1 MAAIQNELV
10 TNFAFTGNISKLTQ
24 YNSSFQ
30 DALGL
35 MTKGIGVVTALQSA
49 LTGFAT
55 AQLQSIDAMGQLS
68 KETATSVE
76 FLQEMGYVAS
86 VNGGSVEALQD
97 SVRGLSERIGE
108 YASMDSGEGKAIFE
122 KLGIAVKGANGE
134 VKNAEV
140 IMEELRG
147 KFKNISKVEQV
158 SIAQKLGIN
167 KGMLQT
173 LNLTNDEIDTLKK
186 RVRSIGV
193 VTTEQSQSV
202 MAFNDAITTSNMAL
216 GGISRQIA
224 LGMLPNMMNMVSTF
238 NDFLFANSDLIT
250 NGLSKTIYWLQGVI
264 DAITNTGKAI
274 LKGVDYFIGLENA
287 AYLLGAAILYVNRAL
302 LLNPIGIIV
311 GLIVG
316 LIAVVDD
323 LYVAFNGGKS
333 VIKDFFAS
341 FDIDIVNTLRT
352 AFDGLKITFNA
363 VLILML
369 RISEA
374 FTSLTTVAAKAGNFL
389 GMDIDTKALEEFKK
403 MQEQTRLNLTSENL
417 KLGSDILNRNYT
429 TSQQVT
435 ITQNIQGQDAKGIAD
450 MSGEGISTALG
461 NANNQLGKGGR

>member
-122 KLGIAVKGANGE
+122 KLGIAVKNANGE
-134 VKNAEV
+134 VKNAET

-193 VTTEQSQSV
+193 VTTEQAQSV

-224 LGMLPNMMNMVSTF
+224 LGMLPNMMNMVSSF

-264 DAITNTGKAI
+264 DAVTNTGKAI
-274 LKGVDYFIGLENA
+274 ISGVDYFIGLENA
-287 AYLLGAAILYVNRAL
+287 AYLLGTAILYVNRAM
-302 LLNPIGIIV
+302 LLNPIGLFVALIA
-311 GLIVG
+311 GLI
-316 LIAVVDD
+316 IVVDD

-389 GMDIDTKALEEFKK
+389 GMDIDTKALEDFKK

-429 TSQQVT
+429 TSQNVT

-450 MSGEGISTALG
+450 LSGEGISTALG